1 MESSDPGKGRARKA
15 TSLDVAIGERLRA
28 QRLAQRMSEQE
39 FARKL
44 GLTFQQV
51 QNYER
56 GASRISVSRLKRIS
70 EILGVPIAAW
80 FSDDALPVETRAR
93 QETGTVT
100 QLGVLELLR
109 AHDDDA
115 REFVANARTLRL
127 LKSFAQ
133 LSDGK
138 SQALVLELCETLAA
152 KR

>member
-1 MESSDPGKGRARKA
+1 MASSDSGKGRTRKA
-15 TSLDVAIGERLRA
+15 ANIDVVIGGRLRA
-28 QRLAQRMSEQE
+28 QRLAQHMSEEE

-51 QNYER
+51 KNYER
-56 GASRISVSRLKRIS
+56 GACGISVSRLKKIS
-70 EILGVPIAAW
+70 EILDVPIAAW
-80 FSDDALPVETRAR
+80 FSDDGLPAQA
-93 QETGTVT
+93 QEACPVT
-100 QLGVLELLR
+100 QLRTLELLR
-109 AHDDDA
+109 PQDVDA

-127 LKSFAQ
+127 LKSFVQ

>member
-1 MESSDPGKGRARKA
+1 MERSNSRKCRTRKV
-15 TSLDVAIGERLRA
+15 TSFDVVIGGRLRA
-28 QRLAQRMSEQE
+28 QRLAQRMSEEE

-56 GASRISVSRLKRIS
+56 GACGIRVSRLKKIS

-80 FSDDALPVETRAR
+80 FSDEGLPAPTQQADADTHLHT
-93 QETGTVT
+93 
-100 QLGVLELLR
+100 LELLR
-109 AHDDDA
+109 PQDDDA
-115 REFVANARTLRL
+115 REFVANARALRL
-127 LKSFAQ
+127 LKSFGQ

-138 SQALVLELCETLAA
+138 SQTLVLELCERLAA